1 MQFVLTFHT
10 FILLGYL
17 AKVEEAKP
25 KPEHPIDDFNNNFKR
40 AFEAIEYTNECLF
53 ITGKAGTGKSTLLR
67 HFVKN
72 TKKQVVVLA
81 PTGIAAIN
89 VGGATVHSFFYFPFR
104 PLVAN
109 DHEIKKFPK
118 YSDKFK
124 IIHKLDTLIIDEVS
138 MLRADLI
145 DAIDFSLR
153 INGGDINKPFGGKQV
168 VFFGDLF
175 QLEPVVQNNEVERY
189 LFNEYYRSHYFFDA
203 KVFEQVHMHCIELRK
218 VYRQSDPD
226 FIKLLDSIRLK
237 NADEHDL
244 RQLNVRVQ
252 KNFEP
257 AEDEL
262 YINLCT
268 RNNTAAG
275 INEYELRK
283 LRGAEYIYK
292 GIIEDE
298 FNLKQLPTEQ
308 ILVLKEG
315 AQIIFIKNNLE
326 GKWVNGTIA
335 KIKQLLPDKIEV
347 QLENGTVEEI
357 KMETW
362 ENKLYRWDMDNR
374 RVKSETIGT
383 FKQYPIKLAWA
394 ITIHKSQGL
403 TFEKMIV
410 ELGGGTF
417 AHGQLYVALSR
428 CRSLE
433 GMVLREP
440 IQYRDMII
448 DDRVID
454 FARNFAALEDS

>member
-1 MQFVLTFHT
+1 M
-10 FILLGYL
+10 
-17 AKVEEAKP
+17 
-25 KPEHPIDDFNNNFKR
+25 
-40 AFEAIEYTNECLF
+40 
-53 ITGKAGTGKSTLLR
+53 
-67 HFVKN
+67 
-72 TKKQVVVLA
+72 VVLA

-89 VGGATVHSFFYFPFR
+89 VGGATLHSFFHFPFR
-104 PLVAN
+104 PLVAQ
-109 DHEIKKFPK
+109 DDEIKRFTK
-118 YSDKFK
+118 SSEKFK
-124 IIHKLDTLIIDEVS
+124 IMHKMDTLIIDEAS

-145 DAIDFSLR
+145 DAIDYSLR
-153 INGGDINKPFGGKQV
+153 INGGDMSKPFGGKQV

-189 LFNEYYRSHYFFDA
+189 LFSEFYRSHYFFDA
-203 KVFEQVHMHCIELRK
+203 KIFEQVHMHCIELRK
-218 VYRQSDPD
+218 VYRQTDPD

-237 NADEHDL
+237 NADETDL
-244 RQLNVRVQ
+244 RSLNTRVDRI
-252 KNFEP
+252 FEP
-257 AEDEL
+257 PEDEF
-262 YINLCT
+262 YVNLCA

-283 LRGAEYIYK
+283 LKGAEYLYK
-292 GIIEDE
+292 GIIENE

-308 ILVLKEG
+308 ILLLKEG
-315 AQIIFIKNNLE
+315 AQIIFIKNNME

-335 KIKQLLPDKIEV
+335 KIKSLLPEKIEV
-347 QLENGTVEEI
+347 QLENGNIEEV

-362 ENKLYRWDMDNR
+362 ENKLYRWDAGNR
-374 RVKSETIGT
+374 RIKSETIGT
-383 FKQYPIKLAWA
+383 FKQYPVKLAWA

-428 CRSLE
+428 CRSME

-440 IQYRDMII
+440 IKFKDIII

>member
-1 MQFVLTFHT
+1 MQELKQNTV
-10 FILLGYL
+10 
-17 AKVEEAKP
+17 KE
-25 KPEHPIDDFNNNFKR
+25 IDVHNNNFKR
-40 AFEAIEYTNECLF
+40 AFEAIEYTDECLF

-72 TKKQVVVLA
+72 TKKQCVVLA

-89 VGGATVHSFFYFPFR
+89 VGGATIHSFFYFPFR

-109 DHEIKKFPK
+109 DDEIKRFAKS
-118 YSDKFK
+118 SDKFK
-124 IIHKLDTLIIDEVS
+124 IMHKLDILIIDEVS
-138 MLRADLI
+138 MLRADII

-153 INGGDINKPFGGKQV
+153 INGGDMSKPFGGKQV

-189 LFNEYYRSHYFFDA
+189 LFTEYYKSHYFFDA
-203 KVFEQVHMHCIELRK
+203 KVFTQIHLHCIELRK

-226 FIKLLDSIRLK
+226 FIKLLDSVRLK
-237 NADEHDL
+237 NADENDL
-244 RQLNVRVQ
+244 KQLNVRVQ
-252 KNFEP
+252 KYFEAP
-257 AEDEL
+257 IDEL
-262 YINLCT
+262 YVNLCT

-283 LRGAEYIYK
+283 LSGAEYIFK

-298 FNLKQLPTEQ
+298 FNPKQLPTES
-308 ILVLKEG
+308 ILILKEG
-315 AQIIFIKNNLE
+315 AQIIFIKNNPE

-335 KIKQLLPDKIEV
+335 KIKQLLPGKIEV
-347 QLENGTVEEI
+347 QLENGSIEEV

-362 ENKLYRWDMDNR
+362 ENKLYRWDADNR

-383 FKQYPIKLAWA
+383 FKQFPIKLAWA

-403 TFEKMIV
+403 TFERMIV

-440 IQYRDMII
+440 IKYSDMII

>member
-1 MQFVLTFHT
+1 MPKTFHS
-10 FILLGYL
+10 FRIFFYL
-17 AKVEEAKP
+17 ASVEQAIP
-25 KPEHPIDDFNNNFKR
+25 NSPDSIDDFNNNFKR

-89 VGGATVHSFFYFPFR
+89 VGGATLHSFFYFPFR
-104 PLVAN
+104 PLVAQ
-109 DHEIKKFPK
+109 DDEIKKFAK
-118 YSDKFK
+118 SSDKFK
-124 IIHKLDTLIIDEVS
+124 IMHKLDTLIIDEAS

-145 DAIDFSLR
+145 DAIDYSLR
-153 INGGDINKPFGGKQV
+153 INGGDMKKPFGGKQV

-175 QLEPVVQNNEVERY
+175 QLEPVVQNSEIERY
-189 LFNEYYRSHYFFDA
+189 LFTEYYRSHYFFDA
-203 KVFEQVHMHCIELRK
+203 KVFNEVHLLCIELRK
-218 VYRQSDPD
+218 VYRQTDPD

-237 NADEHDL
+237 NADEYDL
-244 RQLNVRVQ
+244 SKLNVRVQ

-257 AEDEL
+257 PNNEF
-262 YINLCT
+262 YVNLCT
-268 RNNTAAG
+268 RNFTAAG
-275 INEYELRK
+275 INEFELRK
-283 LRGAEYIYK
+283 LKGAEYIYK
-292 GIIEDE
+292 GIIENE
-298 FNLKQLPTEQ
+298 FNIKQLPTESV
-308 ILVLKEG
+308 LVLKEG
-315 AQIIFIKNNLE
+315 AQIIFIKNNPE

-335 KIKQLLPDKIEV
+335 KIKNLLPDKIEV
-347 QLENGTVEEI
+347 LLENGTVEEV

-362 ENKLYRWDMDNR
+362 ENKLYRWDADNR

-403 TFEKMIV
+403 TFEKMII

-428 CRSLE
+428 CRNLE

-440 IQYRDMII
+440 IQLKDMII

-454 FARNFAALEDS
+454 YARNFAALEDC